1 MCAES
6 GNRIYA
12 ESKQVCTWCCA
23 RPFFSLV
30 ETAAQL
36 AYHSGA
42 WLGYGT
48 CHMKSC
54 INSTKTRRANKSS
67 HLAAVFLNASQSVFG
82 CDIKQP
88 PCGGGREQRDW
99 WHHSVHPPPPRGT
112 TETLLGLVSFSPLS
126 LHHLCLQFC
135 LFVISLS
142 PSITLSAGAGS
153 AVDRAISK

>member
-1 MCAES
+1 MCAER
-6 GNRIYA
+6 GNHIYD
-12 ESKQVCTWCCA
+12 ESKQVCTWCCTW
-23 RPFFSLV
+23 PFSLT

-36 AYHSGA
+36 ASHSGA

-82 CDIKQP
+82 SDIKQP

-99 WHHSVHPPPPRGT
+99 WHHSVHPPGDDWNPFRVC
-112 TETLLGLVSFSPLS
+112 LFLS
-126 LHHLCLQFC
+126 L
-135 LFVISLS
+135 VPPSSLS
-142 PSITLSAGAGS
+142 PVLPVCDLPRSL
-153 AVDRAISK
+153 RHPISQGRLCSR